1 MTQRANRLSL
11 VALLCGVATAVSAGG
26 GAADLARSRH
36 VVPAIEA
43 STVDVTDTRLLEQPA
58 LSAAHVAFIYA
69 GDLWAARHDGSD
81 VRRLTTDIGV
91 ESNPAFSPDGR
102 RIAFSAQY
110 EGNTDVYLVPVEGG
124 VPTRLTWHPGADLV
138 QAFTTDG
145 AAVLFTSQRSVFT
158 GRYSQLFKVAL
169 AGGMPELVPIPNV
182 AEAVQGPGGRIAY
195 NPIAG
200 RYQQWKEY
208 RGGTVS
214 RIWIYDPTGKEL
226 EKIPQPATRSN
237 DADPMWIG
245 NSVYFRS
252 DRNGEFNIFS
262 YDTRTRSVR
271 QVTQYDDFPILNA
284 SAGGGKIV
292 FEQAGY
298 LHLFDPATARSSRLK
313 LGVAADLPEARPRFA
328 SGAQWIRGAAL
339 SPTGARAAFEYR
351 GEIVT
356 VPAEKG
362 DPRNLTNTTSW
373 HERSP
378 AWSPDGQQ
386 IAYFSDEGGEYALR
400 IAGQDGKAPV
410 RTIKVQG
417 NGFYT
422 EPAFSPDGKRLSYVD
437 NSQSLYW
444 VDLESGASTRI
455 DGHRV
460 YTPQGISPHAWSPDS
475 KWIAYVVN
483 SQPLVT
489 AVHLYSVDQRKSFQ
503 VTDGL
508 GDVSNPVFD
517 RSGKYLFFFG
527 STDAGP
533 AVDWFAQSNADM
545 RISRNVYLAV
555 LRNDL
560 PSPLARESDEERPA
574 APAGAPE
581 GRGGEPP
588 RPGAAEP
595 VRIDL
600 DDISFRILDMPIP
613 PGQLADLQTGAA
625 GMLYFRRTVDTRTA
639 LERYDLN
646 ARRTETLLPDTAGY
660 TLSADGK
667 KILYASGNAWSI
679 VATTGRIEPAAG
691 RIGVA
696 AIQVKV
702 DPRAEWRQIFDEA
715 WRINRDFFYAPN
727 MHGVD
732 WAAMKRK
739 YEPFLADL
747 ATRSDLNRVIQWMSS
762 ELSVGHHRVGGGD
775 TPAPPNPVPGGLLG
789 ADYVVENGRYRFKKV
804 YGGLNWN
811 PQLRSPLTE
820 PGVSVREGE
829 YLLAVRGRDVVPPA
843 NVYSFF
849 ENTAGKIVEITVG
862 PNADGTGSRTVPVVP
877 IGSESALRNRDW
889 VEGNLRKVNAATQG
903 RVAYVYVPNTTTQ
916 GHEYFKR
923 YFFPQA
929 HKDAIIVDERF
940 NGGGQVADYYIDLL
954 RRPHIS
960 NWAMRY
966 GADLKT
972 PTASIQGPKVMIIDE
987 SAGSGGDLLPWM
999 FRKFQLGP
1007 LVGQR
1012 TWGGLV
1018 GTLGFPALMD
1028 GGQITAPNLAIWTA
1042 EEGWVVENEG
1052 VAPDIE
1058 VEQTPAD
1065 VMAGRDP
1072 QLEKAIEVVLQAL
1085 KSQPAVDPKRPS
1097 YPVKGKTLRGTVK

>member
-1 MTQRANRLSL
+1 MTLRTIRLL
-11 VALLCGVATAVSAGG
+11 LIGALSATTIAVTAGDRRIDPFPAD
-26 GAADLARSRH
+26 AALDE
-36 VVPAIEA
+36 V
-43 STVDVTDTRLLEQPA
+43 STVNVTDTRLLEQPA
-58 LSAAHVAFIYA
+58 LSATHIAFIYA
-69 GDLWAARHDGSD
+69 GDLWTARHDGAD

-102 RIAFSAQY
+102 QIAFSAQY
-110 EGNTDVYLVPVEGG
+110 EGNTDVYVMPVAGG
-124 VPTRLTWHPGADLV
+124 VPTRLTWHPGVDQV

-145 AAVLFTSQRSVFT
+145 AAVLFTSPRSVFT
-158 GRYSQLFKVAL
+158 TRYTQLFKVPL
-169 AGGMPELVPIPNV
+169 TGGMPELVPIPNV

-214 RIWIYDPTGKEL
+214 QIWIYDPTGKEL

-237 DADPMWIG
+237 DTDPMWVG
-245 NSVYFRS
+245 TSVFFRS
-252 DRNGEFNIFS
+252 DRSGEFNIFS
-262 YDTRTRSVR
+262 YEPRTKALRQITR
-271 QVTQYDDFPILNA
+271 YADFPILNA
-284 SAGGGKIV
+284 AAGGGKIA

-298 LHLFDPATARSSRLK
+298 LHIYDPATSQTRRLTI
-313 LGVAADLPEARPRFA
+313 GVAADLPEARPRFA
-328 SGAQWIRGAAL
+328 SGARWIRGAAL
-339 SPTGARAAFEYR
+339 SPTGARAAFEFR

-362 DPRNLTNTTSW
+362 DPRNLTSTPQW

-378 AWSPDGQQ
+378 AWSPDGQHV
-386 IAYFSDEGGEYALR
+386 AYFSDEGGEYTLR
-400 IAGQDGKAPV
+400 IAGQDAKSAI
-410 RTIKVQG
+410 RTIKVAG
-417 NGFYT
+417 SGFYSQL
-422 EPAFSPDGKRLSYVD
+422 AYAPDGKKVSYVD
-437 NSQSLYW
+437 NSQSVFW
-444 VDLESGASTRI
+444 VDLESGTSTRI

-460 YTPQGISPHAWSPDS
+460 YTPQGLTRHSWSPDS
-475 KWIAYVVN
+475 RWIAYVVN
-483 SQPLVT
+483 LQPLVT
-489 AVHLYSVDQRKSFQ
+489 AVHLYSLDQKKSFQ

-508 GDVSNPVFD
+508 GDVADPVFD
-517 RSGKYLFFFG
+517 RSGKYLYFFG

-533 AVDWFAQSNADM
+533 TVDWFAQSNADM
-545 RISRNVYLAV
+545 QSSRNVYLMV

-574 APAGAPE
+574 PATPPGG
-581 GRGGEPP
+581 GRGDGARPP
-588 RPGAAEP
+588 APEP
-595 VRIDL
+595 VRIDI
-600 DDISFRILDMPIP
+600 DGIQFRILDMPIP
-613 PGQLADLQTGAA
+613 AGQLSSLETGLA
-625 GMLYFRRTVDTRTA
+625 GLVYYRRTADNRTS
-639 LERYDLN
+639 LDRYDLT
-646 ARRTETLLPDTAGY
+646 ARRSETLLPEVAAY
-660 TLSADGK
+660 TLSADGRK
-667 KILYASGNAWSI
+667 LLHTSGPNWSI
-679 VATTGRIEPAAG
+679 VSTTARIDPAAG
-691 RIGVA
+691 RIAVG
-696 AIQVKV
+696 AIQVRV
-702 DPRAEWRQIFDEA
+702 DPRREWKQIFDES
-715 WRINRDFFYAPN
+715 WRVNRDFFYAPN

-732 WAAMKRK
+732 WAAMKAK

-789 ADYVVENGRYRFKKV
+789 ADYSVENGRYRFKKV
-804 YGGLNWN
+804 FGGLNWN

-820 PGVSVREGE
+820 PGVNVREGE
-829 YLLAVRGRDVVPPA
+829 YLLAVRGQDVKPPV

-849 ENTAGKIVEITVG
+849 ENTANRIVEITVG
-862 PNADGTGSRTVPVVP
+862 PNADGSGSRTVQVVP
-877 IGSESALRNRDW
+877 VANEGALRNRDW
-889 VEGNLRKVNAATQG
+889 VEGNLKKVDAATKG
-903 RVAYVYVPNTTTQ
+903 RVAYVYVPNTAAQ

-923 YFFPQA
+923 YFFPQT

-960 NWAMRY
+960 YWAMRY

-972 PTASIQGPKVMIIDE
+972 PTAAITGPKVMIVDE
-987 SAGSGGDLLPWM
+987 TAGSGGDLLPWM

-1018 GTLGFPALMD
+1018 GTLGFPVLMD
-1028 GGQITAPNLAIWTA
+1028 GGSITAPNLAIWTA
-1042 EEGWVVENEG
+1042 DEGWVVENEG
-1052 VAPDIE
+1052 VPPDIY

-1072 QLEKAIEVVLQAL
+1072 QLEKAIEVVMQAL
-1085 KSQPAVDPKRPS
+1085 QKSPPSTPKRPA
-1097 YPVKGKTLRGTVK
+1097 YPVKGQTLRGTIKK

>member
-1 MTQRANRLSL
+1 MILRTSRLPFI
-11 VALLCGVATAVSAGG
+11 ALLCGVTTAVTAGG
-26 GAADLARSRH
+26 GLSDVGRRSSAT
-36 VVPAIEA
+36 PAVEK

-91 ESNPAFSPDGR
+91 ESSPAFSPDGR
-102 RIAFSAQY
+102 HLAFSAQY

-145 AAVLFTSQRSVFT
+145 SAVLFTSQRSVFT
-158 GRYSQLFKVAL
+158 ARYSQLFRVPL
-169 AGGMPELVPIPNV
+169 TGGMPELVPIPNV

-214 RIWIYDPTGKEL
+214 RIWIYDPAGKEL

-245 NSVYFRS
+245 NAVFFRS

-262 YDTRTRSVR
+262 YDPRTKAVR

-298 LHLFDPATARSSRLK
+298 LHLFDPATSRSSRMK
-313 LGVAADLPEARPRFA
+313 IGVAADLPEARPRFA
-328 SGAQWIRGAAL
+328 SGPQWIRGAAL
-339 SPTGARAAFEYR
+339 SPTGMRAAFEYR

-362 DPRNLTNTTSW
+362 DARNLTNTTHW

-386 IAYFSDEGGEYALR
+386 LAYFSDEGGEYTLR
-400 IAGQDGKAPV
+400 IAGQDGKSPV
-410 RTIKVQG
+410 RSIKVQG
-417 NGFYT
+417 NGFYSA
-422 EPAFSPDGKRLSYVD
+422 PAFSPDGKRLAYVD

-444 VDLESGASTRI
+444 VDLDSGASTRI

-475 KWIAYVVN
+475 RWIAYVVN
-483 SQPLVT
+483 LQPLVT
-489 AVHLYSVDQRKSFQ
+489 AVHLYSVDQRKSFP

-508 GDVSNPVFD
+508 GDVANPVFD

-533 AVDWFAQSNADM
+533 AVDWFAQSSADM
-545 RISRNVYLAV
+545 RASRNVYLAV

-560 PSPLARESDEERPA
+560 PSPLARESDEETPA
-574 APAGAPE
+574 AAPGAPAE
-581 GRGGEPP
+581 GRGSEPP
-588 RPGAAEP
+588 SPDPMR
-595 VRIDL
+595 VDL
-600 DDISFRILDMPIP
+600 DDITFRILDMPIGS
-613 PGQLADLQTGAA
+613 GQLADLQTGAA
-625 GMLYFRRTVDTRTA
+625 GMLYYRRTVDNRA
-639 LERYDLN
+639 SLERYDLN
-646 ARRTETLLPDTAGY
+646 ARKTETLLPEVAGF

-667 KILYASGNAWSI
+667 KLLYASGNAWSI
-679 VATTGRIEPAAG
+679 VATTGRIEPTTG

-702 DPRAEWRQIFDEA
+702 DPRAEWTQIFDEA

-739 YEPFLADL
+739 YQPFLADV
-747 ATRSDLNRVIQWMSS
+747 ATRNDLNRVIQWMSS

-775 TPAPPNPVPGGLLG
+775 TPAPPNPVSGGLLG
-789 ADYVVENGRYRFKKV
+789 ADYSVENGRYRFKKV

-829 YLLAVRGRDVVPPA
+829 YLLAVRGREVVPPV
-843 NVYSFF
+843 NVYGFF
-849 ENTAGKIVEITVG
+849 ENTSGKIVEITVG
-862 PNADGTGSRTVPVVP
+862 PNADGTGSRTVQVVP
-877 IGSESALRNRDW
+877 IGNEAALRNRDW

-903 RVAYVYVPNTTTQ
+903 
-916 GHEYFKR
+916 HEYFKR

-929 HKDAIIVDERF
+929 HKDAVIVDERF
-940 NGGGQVADYYIDLL
+940 NGGG
-954 RRPHIS
+954 RTCPTGRC
-960 NWAMRY
+960 
-966 GADLKT
+966 G
-972 PTASIQGPKVMIIDE
+972 TASIQGPKLMIIDE

-999 FRKFQLGP
+999 FRKFALGP

-1018 GTLGFPALMD
+1018 GTLGFPTLMD
-1028 GGQITAPNLAIWTA
+1028 GGSIAAPNL
-1042 EEGWVVENEG
+1042 
-1052 VAPDIE
+1052 
-1058 VEQTPAD
+1058 
-1065 VMAGRDP
+1065 
-1072 QLEKAIEVVLQAL
+1072 
-1085 KSQPAVDPKRPS
+1085 S
-1097 YPVKGKTLRGTVK
+1097 KGRGTVK

>member
-1 MTQRANRLSL
+1 MSARANRLPAI
-11 VALLCGVATAVSAGG
+11 ALLCGVTTAVTAGG
-26 GAADLARSRH
+26 GVSEISGRWSGL
-36 VVPAIEA
+36 PAVEA

-69 GDLWAARHDGSD
+69 GDLWAASHDGSN

-91 ESNPAFSPDGR
+91 ESSPAFSPDGR

-145 AAVLFTSQRSVFT
+145 TGVLFTSQRSVFT
-158 GRYSQLFKVAL
+158 TRYSQLFKVSL
-169 AGGMPELVPIPNV
+169 TGGMPELVPIPNV

-214 RIWIYDPTGKEL
+214 RIWIYDPQGKEL

-245 NSVYFRS
+245 NSVFFRS
-252 DRNGEFNIFS
+252 DRSGEFNIFS
-262 YDTRTRSVR
+262 YDPRTKAVR

-298 LHLFDPATARSSRLK
+298 LHLFDPATSRSTRLK
-313 LGVAADLPEARPRFA
+313 IGVAADLPEARPRFA
-328 SGAQWIRGAAL
+328 SGAQWVRGASL
-339 SPTGARAAFEYR
+339 SPTGMRAAFEYR

-362 DPRNLTNTTSW
+362 DARNLTNTTNW

-386 IAYFSDEGGEYALR
+386 LAYFSDEGGEYSLR

-422 EPAFSPDGKRLSYVD
+422 SPAFSPDGKRLSYVD
-437 NSQSLYW
+437 NSQSVYW
-444 VDLESGASTRI
+444 VDLDSGVSTRI

-475 KWIAYVVN
+475 RWIAYVVN

-489 AVHLYSVDQRKSFQ
+489 AVHLYSVDQKKSFQ
-503 VTDGL
+503 ITDGL
-508 GDVSNPVFD
+508 GDVANPVFD
-517 RSGKYLFFFG
+517 RSGRYLFFFG

-533 AVDWFAQSNADM
+533 AVDWFAQSSADM
-545 RISRNVYLAV
+545 RASRNVYLAV

-560 PSPLARESDEERPA
+560 PSPLARESDEEKPA
-574 APAGAPE
+574 AAPGAPA
-581 GRGGEPP
+581 PP
-588 RPGAAEP
+588 ATPGTDP
-595 VRIDL
+595 MRIDI
-600 DDISFRILDMPIP
+600 DDITFRILDMPVAA
-613 PGQLADLQTGAA
+613 GQLADLLTGAA
-625 GMLYFRRTVDTRTA
+625 GMVYYRRTVDNRSA

-646 ARRTETLLPDTAGY
+646 ARKTETLLPEVSGY

-667 KILYASGNAWSI
+667 KLLYASGPAWSI
-679 VATTGRIEPAAG
+679 VSTTGRIEPAAG

-696 AIQVKV
+696 AVQVKV
-702 DPRAEWRQIFDEA
+702 DPRAEWRQIFDES
-715 WRINRDFFYAPN
+715 WRVNRDFFYAPN

-747 ATRSDLNRVIQWMSS
+747 ATRNDLNRVIQWMSS

-789 ADYVVENGRYRFKKV
+789 ADYAVENGRYRFKKV

-820 PGVSVREGE
+820 PGVNVREGE
-829 YLLAVRGRDVVPPA
+829 YLLAVRGRDVVPPV

-849 ENTAGKIVEITVG
+849 ENTSGKIVEITVG
-862 PNADGTGSRTVPVVP
+862 PNADGTGARTVQVVP
-877 IGSESALRNRDW
+877 IGNEAALRNRDW

-954 RRPHIS
+954 RRPHVS

-999 FRKFQLGP
+999 FRKFELGP

-1018 GTLGFPALMD
+1018 GTLGFPTLMD
-1028 GGQITAPNLAIWTA
+1028 GGSITAPNLAIWTA

-1085 KSQPAVDPKRPS
+1085 KSKPTVDPKRPP

>member
-1 MTQRANRLSL
+1 MIARANRLP
-11 VALLCGVATAVSAGG
+11 VIALLCGVTTAVTAGG
-26 GAADLARSRH
+26 GAVADLARGRH
-36 VVPAIEA
+36 VVPAVEA
-43 STVDVTDTRLLEQPA
+43 STGDVTDTRLLEQPA

-69 GDLWAARHDGSD
+69 GDLWAASHDGSN

-91 ESNPAFSPDGR
+91 ESSPAFSPDGR

-145 AAVLFTSQRSVFT
+145 TGVLFTSQRSVFT
-158 GRYSQLFKVAL
+158 TRYSQLFKVSL
-169 AGGMPELVPIPNV
+169 TGGMPELVPIPNV

-214 RIWIYDPTGKEL
+214 RIWIYDPQGKEL

-245 NSVYFRS
+245 NSVFFRS
-252 DRNGEFNIFS
+252 DRSGEFNIFS
-262 YDTRTRSVR
+262 YDPRTKAVR

-298 LHLFDPATARSSRLK
+298 LHLFDPATSRSTRLK
-313 LGVAADLPEARPRFA
+313 IGVAADLPEARPRFA
-328 SGAQWIRGAAL
+328 SGAQWIRGASL
-339 SPTGARAAFEYR
+339 SPTGMRAAFEYR

-362 DPRNLTNTTSW
+362 DARNLTNTTSW

-386 IAYFSDEGGEYALR
+386 LAYFSDEGGEYSLR
-400 IAGQDGKAPV
+400 IVGQDGRAPV

-422 EPAFSPDGKRLSYVD
+422 SPAFSPDGKRLSYVD

-444 VDLESGASTRI
+444 VDLDSGVSTRI

-475 KWIAYVVN
+475 RWIAYVVN

-489 AVHLYSVDQRKSFQ
+489 AVHLYSVEQKKSFQ
-503 VTDGL
+503 ITDGL
-508 GDVSNPVFD
+508 GDVANPVFD

-533 AVDWFAQSNADM
+533 AVDWFAQSSADM
-545 RISRNVYLAV
+545 RASRNVYLAV

-560 PSPLARESDEERPA
+560 PSPLARESDEEKPA
-574 APAGAPE
+574 AAPGAPAT
-581 GRGGEPP
+581 PAT
-588 RPGAAEP
+588 PGADP
-595 VRIDL
+595 MRIDI
-600 DDISFRILDMPIP
+600 DDITYRILDMPIAA
-613 PGQLADLQTGAA
+613 GQLADLLTGAA
-625 GMLYFRRTVDTRTA
+625 GMVYYRRTVDNRSA

-646 ARRTETLLPDTAGY
+646 ARKTETLLPEVSGY

-667 KILYASGNAWSI
+667 KLLYANTNTWSI

-696 AIQVKV
+696 AVQVKV
-702 DPRAEWRQIFDEA
+702 DPRAEWRQIFDES
-715 WRINRDFFYAPN
+715 WRVNRDFFYAPN

-747 ATRSDLNRVIQWMSS
+747 ATRNDLNRVIQWMSS

-789 ADYVVENGRYRFKKV
+789 ADYAVENGRYRFKKV

-820 PGVSVREGE
+820 PGVNVREGE
-829 YLLAVRGRDVVPPA
+829 YLLAVRGRDVVPPV

-849 ENTAGKIVEITVG
+849 ENTSGKIVEITVG
-862 PNADGTGSRTVPVVP
+862 PNADGTGARTVQVVP
-877 IGSESALRNRDW
+877 IGNEAALRNRDW

-954 RRPHIS
+954 RRPHVS

-999 FRKFQLGP
+999 FRKFELGP

-1018 GTLGFPALMD
+1018 GTLGFPTLMD
-1028 GGQITAPNLAIWTA
+1028 GGSITAPNLAIWTA

-1085 KSQPAVDPKRPS
+1085 KSKPTVDPKRPP